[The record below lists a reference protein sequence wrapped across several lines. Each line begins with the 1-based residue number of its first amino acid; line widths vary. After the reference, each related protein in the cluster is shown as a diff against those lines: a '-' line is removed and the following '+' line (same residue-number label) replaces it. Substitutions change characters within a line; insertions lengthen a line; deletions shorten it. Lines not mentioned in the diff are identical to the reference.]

1 MAQDAR
7 TTLVGELLSEFIE
20 DRVRQAPQQAFGIR
34 DVKQSLA
41 GMLDDAGLLIEL
53 HSADDSWI
61 SASLDE
67 HPLLLR
73 QPASAATWKP
83 GLNKCGSRAV

>member
-1 MAQDAR
+1 MARDAR
-7 TTLVGELLSEFIE
+7 STFISELLSEFVE
-20 DRVRQAPQQAFGIR
+20 DHVRRAPQYAFGIR
-34 DVKQSLA
+34 DVKQGLA
-41 GMLDDAGLLIEL
+41 GMLNDAGLVIEL

-83 GLNKCGSRAV
+83 GLNKGGLRAV